1 MELLGILSQY
11 VEPKKFQYSKKGL
24 EMEPQ
29 INGHLLEMSLTAT
42 N

>member
-11 VEPKKFQYSKKGL
+11 VEPKIFQKRFVVL